1 LLGHKD
7 IRMTLRYVAVTQ
19 QDLQREF
26 QQALRIGRVGR
37 RSQSAQGAD
46 PFYDLPEFGI
56 GGNQAFVVQLAQRD
70 VQGPLV
76 WAHLLQAV
84 QRQIEAF
91 ADADSAGTREQE
103 CIGGQIIGS
112 AQFLLQELILLRRK
126 RTGQVEGLGTSRLL
140 RSFLRARLN
149 LWWKAPK
156 RYASVFFIRQFVRF
170 DRWIV
175 FATDCNT
182 LSHTSVAKASASS
195 EFFSGCSLRA
205 CA

>member
-1 LLGHKD
+1 
-7 IRMTLRYVAVTQ
+7 
-19 QDLQREF
+19 
-26 QQALRIGRVGR
+26 VGR

-46 PFYDLPEFGI
+46 PLYDLPEFGI

-70 VQGPLV
+70 VHGPLV

-126 RTGQVEGLGTSRLL
+126 RTGQVEGWGG
-140 RSFLRARLN
+140 
-149 LWWKAPK
+149 K
-156 RYASVFFIRQFVRF
+156 
-170 DRWIV
+170 
-175 FATDCNT
+175 
-182 LSHTSVAKASASS
+182 SS
-195 EFFSGCSLRA
+195 
-205 CA
+205 